1 MRPTRIATT
10 LAPIMPR
17 IGILNGRVPTLVGS
31 TLFCGGEGPEGD
43 AVGKLEPTKR
53 LLLVGPDVDEPGIV
67 GATVG
72 DMVGAPVGDM
82 VGVSVGDMVGAPVG
96 GIESAKW
103 VGDCGE

>member
-1 MRPTRIATT
+1 MRPTRIAAT

-17 IGILNGRVPTLVGS
+17 IGILNGRVPTLAGS
-31 TLFCGGEGPEGD
+31 TLFGGGKDPEGD
-43 AVGKLEPTKR
+43 AVGDAVGDVVSEPNSTER
-53 LLLVGPDVDEPGIV
+53 LLMV

-72 DMVGAPVGDM
+72 DMVGASVGDM